1 MTKLEQWIHSKIN
14 TASQPLS
21 REVLDAYQ
29 LEKLRETVD
38 FCREKSPFYRS
49 HLKGFSSRQI
59 STLDDLSVFPFTT
72 SQDIRDKSLQF
83 LCVSQDEIQR
93 AVTLQ
98 TSGTTG
104 NPKRLYFTRQDL
116 ELSIDFFAHAM
127 SAFVRS
133 GEKVLILLPG
143 EKPDSAGDLIAKG
156 LERIQVKGLI
166 HGIVKDPE
174 RTAEEIKIEQPACL
188 IGIPT
193 QVLRLARTQNIPRGI
208 LRNII
213 LTADYVPLAIVRAL
227 EEIWNCQVFNH
238 YGMSEM
244 GLGGGIECGVRG
256 SGSGVRGENMPLTS
270 HPEPRTSHPLPL
282 TPLHFREADLYVEII
297 DPHTGDPKRDGDFGE
312 IVFTTLTRN
321 GMPLIRYR
329 TGDMSRF
336 LPESCSCG
344 TLLKRLERVQG
355 RFSNRI
361 RLGADILSMADL
373 DEALFP
379 IPDLLNYQAAIT
391 QENHNPVLQILLYI
405 KNGSTD
411 SQILT
416 QVQDALNQISAIRN
430 ASELK
435 IGIDLCRDTPA
446 DCLCRHSTGV
456 EKRMIRKRR
465 LIYE

>member
-1 MTKLEQWIHSKIN
+1 MTNLINWIHSKIN
-14 TASQPLS
+14 KTS
-21 REVLDAYQ
+21 RHLTREAINAYQ
-29 LEKLRETVD
+29 LVKLREIIEI
-38 FCREKSPFYRS
+38 CREKSPFYRR
-49 HLKGFSSRQI
+49 HLKGFSGKQI
-59 STLDDLSVFPFTT
+59 ATLEDLSDFPFTT

-93 AVTLQ
+93 VVTLQ

-127 SAFVRS
+127 SAFVQS
-133 GEKVLILLPG
+133 GDKVLILLPG
-143 EKPDSAGDLIAKG
+143 EKPDSVGDLIAKG

-174 RTAEEIKIEQPACL
+174 RTAEEIKIQQPACL

-193 QVLRLARTQNIPRGI
+193 QVLRLARTQDIPGGI
-208 LRNII
+208 IRNII
-213 LTADYVPLAIVRAL
+213 LTTDYVPIAIVRAL
-227 EEIWNCQVFNH
+227 EQIWDCQVFNH
-238 YGMSEM
+238 YGMTEM

-270 HPEPRTSHPLPL
+270 
-282 TPLHFREADLYVEII
+282 LHFREADLYVEVI
-297 DPHTGDPKRDGDFGE
+297 DPDTGKLKQDWELGE

-336 LPESCSCG
+336 LSEHCCSCG
-344 TLLKRLERVQG
+344 TVLKRLERVQG
-355 RFSNRI
+355 RLNNRV
-361 RLGADILSMADL
+361 RLGANILSMADL

-379 IPDLLNYQAAIT
+379 IPDLLDYQAAIT
-391 QENHNPVLQILLYI
+391 QENHKPLLQLILYV
-405 KNGSTD
+405 KNSSTD

-416 QVQDALNQISAIRN
+416 QAHDALHQISAIRN
-430 ASELK
+430 FTELRIRISFDK
-435 IGIDLCRDTPA
+435 KNQHT
-446 DCLCRHSTGV
+446 TGL
-456 EKRMIRKRR
+456 EKRNIRKRR

>member
-1 MTKLEQWIHSKIN
+1 MTKSEQWIHSKIN
-14 TASQPLS
+14 TASQPLT
-21 REVLDAYQ
+21 REALDAYQ
-29 LEKLRETVD
+29 LEKLRETVEI
-38 FCREKSPFYRS
+38 CLERSPFYHR

-59 STLDDLSVFPFTT
+59 ATLNDLSDFPFTT
-72 SQDIRDKSLQF
+72 SQDIRDNSLQF
-83 LCVSQDEIQR
+83 LCVSQDKIQR
-93 AVTLQ
+93 VVTLQ

-127 SAFVRS
+127 SAFVQT

-166 HGIVKDPE
+166 HGIVKDPA
-174 RTAEEIKIEQPACL
+174 RTAEEIKIRQPVCL

-193 QVLRLARTQNIPRGI
+193 QVLRLARTQDIPRGI
-208 LRNII
+208 IRNII
-213 LTADYVPLAIVRAL
+213 LTTDYVPLAIVRAL
-227 EEIWNCQVFNH
+227 EEIWDCQVFNH
-238 YGMSEM
+238 YGMTEM
-244 GLGGGIECGVRG
+244 GLGGGIECEVRG
-256 SGSGVRGENMPLTS
+256 SGSGVRGEKTRPYLSPLTS
-270 HPEPRTSHPLPL
+270 YPEPLI
-282 TPLHFREADLYVEII
+282 HFREADLYVEII
-297 DPHTGDPKRDGDFGE
+297 DPDTGDPKQDGEFGE

-336 LPESCSCG
+336 LSEPCSCG
-344 TLLKRLERVQG
+344 TFLKRLERVQG

-361 RLGADILSMADL
+361 QLGADILSMADL

-379 IPDLLNYQAAIT
+379 IPTLLDYQAAIT
-391 QENHNPVLQILLYI
+391 QENHKPALQILLYV

-416 QVQDALNQISAIRN
+416 QAQDALHQISAIRK
-430 ASELK
+430 ASGLRIK
-435 IGIDLCRDTPA
+435 LDFDKKN
-446 DCLCRHSTGV
+446 RHTTGV
-456 EKRMIRKRR
+456 EKRNIRKRR

>member
-1 MTKLEQWIHSKIN
+1 MTNLAQWIHSKIN
-14 TASQPLS
+14 KSSQPLS
-21 REVLDAYQ
+21 REAIDAYQ
-29 LEKLRETVD
+29 LEKLREVIEI
-38 FCREKSPFYRS
+38 CRERSPFYHRC
-49 HLKGFSSRQI
+49 LKGFSSRQI
-59 STLDDLSVFPFTT
+59 AKLNDLSDFPFTT
-72 SQDIRDKSLQF
+72 SQDICNNSLQF

-93 AVTLQ
+93 VVTLQ

-116 ELSIDFFAHAM
+116 ELTIDFFAHAM
-127 SAFVRS
+127 SAFVQS

-174 RTAEEIKIEQPACL
+174 RTAEEIKIQQPASL

-193 QVLRLARTQNIPRGI
+193 QVLRLARTQDIPKGI
-208 LRNII
+208 IRNII
-213 LTADYVPLAIVRAL
+213 LTTDYVPLAIVRAL
-227 EEIWNCQVFNH
+227 EEIWDCQVFNH
-238 YGMSEM
+238 YGMTEM
-244 GLGGGIECGVRG
+244 GLGGGIECEVRG
-256 SGSGVRGENMPLTS
+256 ERFGVRGEKKRHYLSPLTS
-270 HPEPRTSHPLPL
+270 YPEPLI
-282 TPLHFREADLYVEII
+282 HFREADLYVEII
-297 DPHTGDPKRDGDFGE
+297 DPDTGDHKQDGDFGE

-336 LPESCSCG
+336 LPEPCSCG
-344 TLLKRLERVQG
+344 TILKRLERVQG
-355 RFSNRI
+355 RFSNKI

-379 IPDLLNYQAAIT
+379 IPTLLDYQAAFT
-391 QENHNPVLQILLYI
+391 QENHKSVLQILLYV

-416 QVQDALNQISAIRN
+416 QTQAQDALHQISAIRK
-430 ASELK
+430 ATELR
-435 IGIDLCRDTPA
+435 IRIDFCRDMPA
-446 DCLCRHSTGV
+446 VCPYRHTAGV
-456 EKRMIRKRR
+456 EKRRIRM
-465 LIYE
+465 

>member
-1 MTKLEQWIHSKIN
+1 MTNLAQWIHSKIN
-14 TASQPLS
+14 KSSQPLS
-21 REVLDAYQ
+21 REAIDAYQ
-29 LEKLRETVD
+29 LKKLREVIEI
-38 FCREKSPFYRS
+38 CRERSPFYHR

-59 STLDDLSVFPFTT
+59 ATLNDLSDFPFTT
-72 SQDIRDKSLQF
+72 SQDIRDNSLQL

-93 AVTLQ
+93 VVTLQ

-116 ELSIDFFAHAM
+116 ELTIDFFAHAM
-127 SAFVRS
+127 SAFVHA

-174 RTAEEIKIEQPACL
+174 RTAHEIKIQQPACL

-208 LRNII
+208 IRNII
-213 LTADYVPLAIVRAL
+213 LTTDYVPLAIVRTL
-227 EEIWNCQVFNH
+227 EQIWDCQVFNH
-238 YGMSEM
+238 YGMTEM
-244 GLGGGIECGVRG
+244 GLGGGIECEVRG
-256 SGSGVRGENMPLTS
+256 GRFGVRGEKKRPYLSPLTS
-270 HPEPRTSHPLPL
+270 YPEPLI
-282 TPLHFREADLYVEII
+282 HFREADLYVEIL
-297 DPHTGDPKRDGDFGE
+297 DPDTGEQKQDGQFGE

-336 LPESCSCG
+336 LSEPCCSCG

-355 RFSNRI
+355 RFSNKI
-361 RLGADILSMADL
+361 QLGADILSMADL

-379 IPDLLNYQAAIT
+379 IPTLLDYQAAIT
-391 QENHNPVLQILLYI
+391 QENHKLVLQIFLYV

-416 QVQDALNQISAIRN
+416 QAQDALHQISAIRKTM
-430 ASELK
+430 ATARLRVR
-435 IGIDLCRDTPA
+435 IDFGRGSPYWHT
-446 DCLCRHSTGV
+446 TGM
-456 EKRMIRKRR
+456 EKRTIQR
-465 LIYE
+465 